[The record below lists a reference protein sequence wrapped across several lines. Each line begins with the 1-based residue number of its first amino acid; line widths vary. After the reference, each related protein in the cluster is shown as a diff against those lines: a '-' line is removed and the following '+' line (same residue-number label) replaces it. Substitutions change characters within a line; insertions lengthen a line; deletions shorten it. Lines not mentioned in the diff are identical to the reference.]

1 MHCRRHLE
9 SRTYRIHYQDQNI
22 ALDVANLVRGQDT
35 DDAMLRRLNSMGA
48 NRHLNAN
55 LSEQSIGVS
64 ARLPSPM
71 HPSRSGQRPSES
83 NGLRSSFT
91 GHKYKR
97 SSVRSNLWR
106 KKIF

>member
-1 MHCRRHLE
+1 M
-9 SRTYRIHYQDQNI
+9 HYQDQNI
-22 ALDVANLVRGQDT
+22 ALDVANLVSGQDT

-64 ARLPSPM
+64 ARLPSPI
-71 HPSRSGQRPSES
+71 HSSRSGQRPSES

-91 GHKYKR
+91 GPKFKR
-97 SSVRSNLWR
+97 SSARSTLWR